1 VTSHPMASGSFAH
14 ASVASCWPSLK
25 RRLAPCPDLE
35 QKVEALLST
44 LSLREKVGQMIQAE
58 IRSVTPEEVQEYRLG
73 SILSGGGAFPG
84 NDKHASVEDWQALA
98 DAHYEASMA
107 PRAGGP
113 AIPVLWGV
121 DAVHGHNNLF
131 GATLFPH
138 NIGLGAAR
146 DGDLLEAIA
155 AATAR
160 ELLATGVD
168 WNFAPTV
175 AVVRDDL
182 WGRSYEGY
190 AEDPALVQDY
200 ARRFVRGLQG
210 DLSDPHWM
218 RGARVVATAKHFIGD
233 GGTTAGVDQGDN
245 VDREEVLCNIH
256 GAGYFSAIEEGA
268 LTVMASFNSWQGLKV
283 HGHGYLLT
291 EVLKGR
297 LGFDGVVVSD
307 WNGHQQVDGYH
318 SDSCRQTVLA
328 GVDMIMVPEQ
338 WAPLLENT
346 IAEVERG
353 DIPLAR
359 IDDAVRRI
367 LRMKLRAGL
376 FEREKPSQRPVADAS
391 VVGCDTHRALAREA
405 ARKSMVLLKNAGG
418 LLPLAPGQR
427 VLVAGDGAHNVAKQC
442 GGWTLTWQGTQNQR
456 EDFPGATSLWEGIE
470 AAVGA
475 AGGTAELSP
484 DGAHEQRPDVAV
496 VVFGEDPYAEGVGDR
511 THLSHSAENPE
522 DLELLKRLKAEG
534 IPVVAVLLS
543 GRPLWVNPELN
554 ASDAF
559 IAAWL
564 PGSEGGA
571 LADLLFD
578 ESQRFDFTGRLSF
591 SWPARALQSTVN
603 LGDQRE
609 TPLFPYGYGLSLGDE
624 DTLGE
629 DLSEEDEAEVVLEK
643 GEVVVFDRTPQGPY
657 GLYLGDPLNWRL
669 PVRSTLMESAAGALS
684 LRTVDVRRQE
694 DARRARWNGR
704 APAQLYF
711 QTATPHD
718 FKALGELGG
727 VLTVTLL
734 IHEAPTAPVFLRMD
748 GTYPR
753 AGALDV
759 TEILGAQQLEQEVVL
774 SWPLQAW
781 ADAGAPLEHIDTP
794 FLLWTKGRLEL
805 TLLTVKITALGSA

>member
-1 VTSHPMASGSFAH
+1 
-14 ASVASCWPSLK
+14 
-25 RRLAPCPDLE
+25 
-35 QKVEALLST
+35 
-44 LSLREKVGQMIQAE
+44 
-58 IRSVTPEEVQEYRLG
+58 
-73 SILSGGGAFPG
+73 
-84 NDKHASVEDWQALA
+84 
-98 DAHYEASMA
+98 
-107 PRAGGP
+107 
-113 AIPVLWGV
+113 
-121 DAVHGHNNLF
+121 
-131 GATLFPH
+131 
-138 NIGLGAAR
+138 
-146 DGDLLEAIA
+146 
-155 AATAR
+155 
-160 ELLATGVD
+160 
-168 WNFAPTV
+168 
-175 AVVRDDL
+175 
-182 WGRSYEGY
+182 
-190 AEDPALVQDY
+190 
-200 ARRFVRGLQG
+200 
-210 DLSDPHWM
+210 
-218 RGARVVATAKHFIGD
+218 
-233 GGTTAGVDQGDN
+233 
-245 VDREEVLCNIH
+245 
-256 GAGYFSAIEEGA
+256 
-268 LTVMASFNSWQGLKV
+268 
-283 HGHGYLLT
+283 
-291 EVLKGR
+291 
-297 LGFDGVVVSD
+297 
-307 WNGHQQVDGYH
+307 
-318 SDSCRQTVLA
+318 
-328 GVDMIMVPEQ
+328 MIMVPEQ

-346 IAEVERG
+346 VAEVERG
-353 DIPLAR
+353 EIPLER

-376 FEREKPSQRPVADAS
+376 FERGMPSQRPVADSS
-391 VVGCDTHRALAREA
+391 VVGCDAHRALARDA
-405 ARKSMVLLKNAGG
+405 ARRSMVLLKNAGG
-418 LLPLAPGQR
+418 LLPLAPAQR
-427 VLVAGDGAHNVAKQC
+427 VLVAGDGAHNLAKQC

-470 AAVGA
+470 ATVSA
-475 AGGTAELSP
+475 AGGTAELAP
-484 DGAHEQRPDVAV
+484 DGAYEQRPDVAV

-511 THLSHSAENPE
+511 THLSHSAENPQ
-522 DLELLKRLKAEG
+522 DLELLKRLQAEG

-564 PGSEGGA
+564 PGSEGSA

-578 ESQRFDFTGRLSF
+578 ESRRFDFTGRLSF

-603 LGDQRE
+603 LGDPRE

-624 DTLGE
+624 DALSADLPE
-629 DLSEEDEAEVVLEK
+629 DDEAEVVLEK

-669 PVRSTLMESAAGALS
+669 PVRATLMESAAGALS

-711 QTATPHD
+711 QAATPHD

-759 TEILGAQQLEQEVVL
+759 TETLMAQQLEQEVVL